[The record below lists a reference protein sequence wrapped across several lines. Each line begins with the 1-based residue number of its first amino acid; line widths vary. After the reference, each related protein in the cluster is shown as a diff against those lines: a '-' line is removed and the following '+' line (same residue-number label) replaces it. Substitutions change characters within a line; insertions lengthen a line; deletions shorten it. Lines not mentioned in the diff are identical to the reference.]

1 METNEGIDEF
11 CEWLSTWDLQHL
23 IKPLNSKGIKTS
35 NDFKYIKSQKQFD
48 KLLTELG
55 NAVSFM
61 DGCKLEDAWKS
72 KVPNPQQPPPQ
83 ICFLG
88 DDEKNIF
95 NELNERFHSLSKD
108 IQYVKKSF
116 TEFND
121 SVKNTHQNVNDNA
134 DKMIAY
140 INSKRNEL
148 LNKIDLLKQQSEKIY
163 NDKLEQMN
171 KTKAI
176 LNNNKQ
182 IFNDIVIDVSVTASK
197 RMNAL
202 QELLLMTVD
211 EKNDDEKK
219 EVDKGSQTYFEII
232 GVKCVIPDR
241 LLITFNQQ
249 LFKDYINSNFVVSST
264 DKTSEWNLKYVSNI
278 ENISDDFV
286 FDLCGKDQYFD
297 ITENGT
303 VVKGKG
309 QCAYGVVSTKTS
321 FNAGVHKWRIK
332 CVK

>member
-202 QELLLMTVD
+202 QELLLMTID
-211 EKNDDEKK
+211 EK
-219 EVDKGSQTYFEII
+219 
-232 GVKCVIPDR
+232 
-241 LLITFNQQ
+241 
-249 LFKDYINSNFVVSST
+249 
-264 DKTSEWNLKYVSNI
+264 
-278 ENISDDFV
+278 
-286 FDLCGKDQYFD
+286 
-297 ITENGT
+297 NGT

-332 CVK
+332 CVKKTCCEHDMGVITDVSQLSQAGTGSGNAKEMKCTGYCYMWK